1 MKNMGLCLNILT
13 LKSWY
18 IPLMGWGLLVL
29 RTVTNCLRIK
39 ATSYNLIINFVE
51 WIKYLVKF
59 KNTDMKTYTQNNFCS
74 NIGFVFGPLR
84 NITKLPLPPG
94 PSPTSPAH
102 LSLVLFDISFLTWL
116 KLRNGFCQRV
126 VWIVGKS
133 SHIKGFVMLDLACNI
148 YFMQ

>member
-18 IPLMGWGLLVL
+18 ILVMGWGHLVL
-29 RTVTNCLRIK
+29 RTVPNRLRIK
-39 ATSYNLIINFVE
+39 ARCYNLTINFVE
-51 WIKYLVKF
+51 WKKYLVNF
-59 KNTDMKTYTQNNFCS
+59 KNNDTKTYTHNNFCS
-74 NIGFVFGPLR
+74 NISFIFGPLR

-94 PSPTSPAH
+94 PSLTSPAH